1 MYHPITLPNIQKNVT
16 QTEVFSYQ
24 ILVRLARWGIAI
36 AFLIAIGFAFS
47 CRNAFSQ
54 NLPNRQTETEIPAAP
69 VSETALSTLS
79 RVRASVVQIKGFFG
93 NNVAQAFHGTG
104 FAVAPNGVL
113 LSNYHVVAEHVL
125 YPDKYRLEYRTPD
138 GATGKITVL
147 AIDVEHDLSLLR
159 AEKLDLP
166 ALSLRADIPSKGE
179 RAYSVGFPLDV
190 GLTITEGVLNGKVED
205 SFDPRIHY
213 SGAINGGMSGGPA
226 LDAAGRVIGVNVS
239 GYRFEQLVSFLVPA
253 EHGQKLLERGKGKPL
268 DLKHARQEVAR
279 QLRHHSD
286 QLLNSLNHDFVTQRT
301 AGYDLPGKLDRFVDC
316 NASGDTIS
324 DLPTQTER
332 IACSAKAGL
341 YVQQNMYSGDL
352 DFSHVVMT
360 TTKLDAWRFARRLK
374 FSSFPGGGFNSPK
387 NVAPFACKNHVVRLN
402 ELDADLLICTRAY
415 RLFDGLYDISARVL
429 SLNHSTRGFSS
440 NLQLNGVDFAAGMKF
455 VNRYVKAIKWT
466 P

>member
-1 MYHPITLPNIQKNVT
+1 MLTKKLIQRLA
-16 QTEVFSYQ
+16 FHCHF
-24 ILVRLARWGIAI
+24 LVRLTRWNIAI
-36 AFLIAIGFAFS
+36 SILIVVCAALNY
-47 CRNAFSQ
+47 RDAFSQ
-54 NLPNRQTETEIPAAP
+54 NFPNRKVETEMPAAP
-69 VSETALSTLS
+69 VSETARSTLA
-79 RVRASVVQIKGFFG
+79 RVRGSVVQIKGLFG
-93 NNVAQAFHGTG
+93 GNVAQAFHGTG
-104 FAVAPNGVL
+104 FAVAPGGLL

-147 AIDVEHDLSLLR
+147 AVDVEHDLSLLR
-159 AEKLDLP
+159 AVKLDLP
-166 ALSLRADIPSKGE
+166 ALSLRLDIPSKGE

-226 LDAAGRVIGVNVS
+226 LDAMGKVIGVNVS

-253 EHGQKLLERGKGKPL
+253 EHAQNLLDRGKNQPL
-268 DLKHARQEVAR
+268 DLKLARQEVAR

-286 QLLNSLNHDFVTQRT
+286 QLLASLDHDFLTQRT
-301 AGYDLPGKLDRFVDC
+301 AGYDLPAKLDRFVDC
-316 NASGDTIS
+316 NASGDTMS
-324 DLPTQTER
+324 DQPTQSER
-332 IACSAKAGL
+332 IGCSAKAGL

-352 DFSHVVMT
+352 DYNHLVITSG
-360 TTKLDAWRFARRLK
+360 KLDAWRFARRLK
-374 FSSFPGGGFNSPK
+374 FSTLAGGGFNSPK
-387 NVAPFACKNHVVRLN
+387 NVAPFACKNDVVRLN
-402 ELDADLLICTRAY
+402 GLDADLLICTRAY
-415 RLFDGLYDISARVL
+415 RLFEGLYDISVRVL

-440 NLQLNGVDFAAGMKF
+440 NLQLNGVDFDAGIKF

>member
-1 MYHPITLPNIQKNVT
+1 MRAI
-16 QTEVFSYQ
+16 
-24 ILVRLARWGIAI
+24 IAI
-36 AFLIAIGFAFS
+36 CATVILTVANRNVIAENF
-47 CRNAFSQ
+47 
-54 NLPNRQTETEIPAAP
+54 PDRQAEVEVPAAP
-69 VSETALSTLS
+69 VSETARSTLA
-79 RVRASVVQIKGFFG
+79 RVRDSVVQIKGLFG
-93 NNVAQAFHGTG
+93 ANVAQAFHGTG
-104 FAVAPNGVL
+104 FAVAPGGLL

-147 AIDVEHDLSLLR
+147 AIDVEHDLSLVR

-166 ALSLRADIPSKGE
+166 PLPLRTDIPSKGE
-179 RAYSVGFPLDV
+179 RAFSVGFPLDV

-205 SFDPRIHY
+205 SFDPRLHY

-226 LDAAGRVIGVNVS
+226 LDAAGKVIGVNVS

-253 EHGQKLLERGKGKPL
+253 EHAQNLIARGKNNPL
-268 DLKHARQEVAR
+268 DLKQARQEVAR

-286 QLLNSLNHDFVTQRT
+286 QLLRTLDHDFVTQRT

-316 NASGDTIS
+316 NATGDTLT
-324 DLPTQTER
+324 DQPTQSER

-352 DFSHVVMT
+352 DFSHFVLT
-360 TTKLDAWRFARRLK
+360 TTKLDAWRFARRLR
-374 FSSFPGGGFNSPK
+374 FATFGGGGFNSPK
-387 NVAPFACKNHVVRLN
+387 NVAPFACKNNVVRLDG
-402 ELDADLLICTRAY
+402 LDADLLLCTRAY
-415 RLFDGLYDISARVL
+415 RLFDGLFDISVRVT
-429 SLNHSTRGFSS
+429 SLNHATRGFSS
-440 NLQLNGVDFAAGMKF
+440 NLQLNGVDFDAGMKF